1 MFYNTKTTETGKKKP
16 MLVVQLVK
24 ADLIQSPQIL
34 KNINIAGL
42 VTTTALNTKAA
53 KVER

>member
-1 MFYNTKTTETGKKKP
+1 

-34 KNINIAGL
+34 KNINITGL
-42 VTTTALNTKAA
+42 FTTTALNTKAA
-53 KVER
+53 KIER